1 MWPMSLYKLMGKD
14 RADKY
19 LRDLAA
25 TKPVIVE
32 GVLPAAER
40 VTSGETPIAISYLK
54 YVINFGQKGAPLD
67 YVRQEKMLGHNHAIA
82 LSIKAAHPNAAKA
95 FLDYFYSDDSLKI
108 MAKSGEFM
116 TRKGIYPP
124 LPDAEK
130 IQIVPMDEPDA
141 STMAEKRQG
150 IPENTSPLMKLYTF
164 FRSSASYRVRIA
176 LNLKGISY
184 EQAAIHLRRGGG
196 EQLMPAYK
204 ALNPQALVPALED
217 NGRILTQ
224 SLAIIEYLEETHPN
238 PPLLPKDPADKALV
252 RSMALVVACEIHP
265 IQNLR
270 VLNYVKATYNQ
281 TDEQVNKWAQHWID
295 LGLSALQEMIVG
307 QSKRGKFCFGDSATL
322 ADICLI
328 PQLGNARRYGCD
340 LSKYP
345 TILEIEKNSNAIPA
359 FADAAPEKQP
369 DAE

>member
-1 MWPMSLYKLMGKD
+1 
-14 RADKY
+14 
-19 LRDLAA
+19 
-25 TKPVIVE
+25 
-32 GVLPAAER
+32 
-40 VTSGETPIAISYLK
+40 
-54 YVINFGQKGAPLD
+54 
-67 YVRQEKMLGHNHAIA
+67 
-82 LSIKAAHPNAAKA
+82 
-95 FLDYFYSDDSLKI
+95 
-108 MAKSGEFM
+108 
-116 TRKGIYPP
+116 
-124 LPDAEK
+124 
-130 IQIVPMDEPDA
+130 
-141 STMAEKRQG
+141 
-150 IPENTSPLMKLYTF
+150 MKLYTF

-176 LNLKGISY
+176 LNLKGLNC

-196 EQLMPAYK
+196 EQLMAAYR
-204 ALNPQALVPALED
+204 AINPQALVPALED

-252 RSMALVVACEIHP
+252 RAMALLIACEVHP

-281 TDEQVNKWAQHWID
+281 SDEQVNRWAQHWID
-295 LGLSALQEMIVG
+295 LGLSALQEMIVAQANG
-307 QSKRGKFCFGDSATL
+307 GKFCFGDAPTL

-345 TILEIEKNSNAIPA
+345 TILAIEQNCNTIPA
-359 FADAAPEKQP
+359 FAEAAPEKQP

>member
-1 MWPMSLYKLMGKD
+1 
-14 RADKY
+14 
-19 LRDLAA
+19 
-25 TKPVIVE
+25 
-32 GVLPAAER
+32 
-40 VTSGETPIAISYLK
+40 
-54 YVINFGQKGAPLD
+54 
-67 YVRQEKMLGHNHAIA
+67 
-82 LSIKAAHPNAAKA
+82 
-95 FLDYFYSDDSLKI
+95 
-108 MAKSGEFM
+108 
-116 TRKGIYPP
+116 
-124 LPDAEK
+124 
-130 IQIVPMDEPDA
+130 
-141 STMAEKRQG
+141 
-150 IPENTSPLMKLYTF
+150 MKLYTF

-176 LNLKGISY
+176 LNLKGLKY

-217 NGRILTQ
+217 DSRILTQ

-252 RSMALVVACEIHP
+252 RSMALVIACEVHP

-307 QSKRGKFCFGDSATL
+307 HSKQGKFCFRDSPTL

-345 TILEIEKNSNAIPA
+345 KILEIEKNCNAIAA
-359 FADAAPEKQP
+359 FVDAAPEKQP